1 MSLPVSSS
9 DSSDPFLS
17 LHPKVQRWI
26 WQQNWRELRPIQVAA
41 IQHIIGSE
49 ADIILAAATAAGKT
63 EAAFLP
69 ILSKVADLEDQ
80 GFSVIYISPLKA
92 LINDQFQR
100 LEALCEAL
108 DLPVT
113 KWHGDASQTAKAKA
127 RKDPRG
133 VVLITPESI
142 EALMVRRGPEVR
154 RLLNATAFI
163 VVDELHAFQ
172 VGERGVH
179 LASLLKRLEAQAGRK
194 LRKIGLS
201 ATIGD
206 YEAAKYFLSPTAPDA
221 VTIVNPLSSEAEL
234 RLQLRGYRDQDFVE
248 PNSSQYQD
256 SDVEPGSTAFRDIV
270 SHLHQ
275 TLRGTNNLVFAG
287 RRQMVEAYAD
297 GLASLCEAHTQP
309 NEFFPHHG
317 SLSKSLREE
326 LEERLKDNI
335 LPTTAIATTTLELGI
350 DIGSVTSV
358 AQIGAPSSISG
369 LRQRVG
375 RSGRREGQPSVLR
388 VYVSEPDKP
397 KRPDVFSCMRSGVV
411 QAVAAVHLLLK
422 GFLERGN
429 NAGTHFSTL
438 LHQTLAVIQE
448 RGGAKAEDLYRI
460 LCGPG
465 PFSGI
470 SPVDYMQLL
479 RAMGPRVPAL
489 IEQGSDGLIMLG
501 PVGEQLTG
509 RYDFFAVFMSD
520 EEYRIVTADR
530 ALGTLP
536 ISNPLKAG
544 DYLTFAGRRWI
555 VELVDEPA
563 KVIRV
568 TQAPAGRLPRFEGG
582 DAAPLADE
590 LLGEMRAVYRGS
602 ARPSFVD
609 AVGYS
614 LLQEA
619 RELYAELGLD
629 AHSVVQDGDDT
640 FIFLWLGTK
649 GVHTWKL
656 ALSWAGIETL
666 PDPLGLHA
674 PGKSVADVLE
684 AIKRITTARPT
695 ADELAAR
702 VDTLHRQKYD
712 AFVPDEM
719 LRKAFAQTRIDMTV
733 FARGVERA

>member
-9 DSSDPFLS
+9 EAPDPFLS
-17 LHPKVQRWI
+17 LHPKVQQWI
-26 WQQNWRELRPIQVAA
+26 WHQNWRELRPIQVAA
-41 IQHIIGSE
+41 IKHIMGSD

-69 ILSKVADLEDQ
+69 ILSRVADVEDQ
-80 GFSVIYISPLKA
+80 GFSVVYVSPLKA
-92 LINDQFQR
+92 LINDQFRR
-100 LEALCEAL
+100 LETLCEAL

-127 RKDPRG
+127 LKDPRG

-142 EALMVRRGPEVR
+142 EALLVRRGPEVR
-154 RLLNATAFI
+154 RLLHATKFI
-163 VVDELHAFQ
+163 VIDELHAFQ

-179 LASLLKRLEAQAGRK
+179 LASLLKRLEAQAARK

-206 YEAAKYFLSPTAPDA
+206 YASARYFLSPTAPDA
-221 VTIVNPLSSEAEL
+221 VTIVNPASSESEL
-234 RLQLRGYRDQDFVE
+234 RLQVRGYRDHEYFAQDAPE
-248 PNSSQYQD
+248 
-256 SDVEPGSTAFRDIV
+256 EEEAEAESTAFRDILN
-270 SHLHQ
+270 HLHQ
-275 TLRGTNNLVFAG
+275 TLRGSNNLAFAG

-297 GLASLCEAHTQP
+297 GLASLCEAQNQP

-326 LEERLKDNI
+326 LEERLKEST
-335 LPTTAIATTTLELGI
+335 LPTTAVATTTLELGI
-350 DIGSVTSV
+350 DVGSVTSV
-358 AQIGAPSSISG
+358 AQIGPPSSISG

-375 RSGRREGQPSVLR
+375 RSGRREGQSSVLR

-397 KRPDVFSCMRSGVV
+397 DRENLFSCMRSGVV
-411 QAVAAVHLLLK
+411 QAVAAVHLLLR
-422 GFLERGN
+422 GFLERGS
-429 NAGTHFSTL
+429 NAGTHLSTL

-448 RGGAKAEDLYRI
+448 RGGVKAEDLYRL

-465 PFSGI
+465 PFSGV
-470 SPVDYMQLL
+470 SPADYVHLL
-479 RAMGPRVPAL
+479 RSMGTRVPAL
-489 IEQGSDGLIMLG
+489 VEQGSDGLLMLG

-509 RYDFFAVFMSD
+509 RYDFYAVFMSD

-536 ISNPLKAG
+536 ISHPLKAG

-555 VELVDEPA
+555 VELVDDSA

-568 TQAPAGRLPRFEGG
+568 AKAPAGRLPRFEGG
-582 DAAPLADE
+582 DAAPLDDK
-590 LLGEMRAVYRGS
+590 LLAEMRAVYRAS
-602 ARPSFVD
+602 ERPSFVD
-609 AVGYS
+609 AVGHS

-619 RELYAELGLD
+619 REMYAELALD
-629 AHSVVQDGDDT
+629 TQNIVQEGDDT
-640 FIFLWLGTK
+640 FVFLWLGTR
-649 GVHTWKL
+649 GIHTWKL

-674 PGKSVADVLE
+674 PRKSAAEVLD
-684 AIKRITTARPT
+684 AIKRIAAARPT
-695 ADELAAR
+695 ADTLAAR
-702 VDTLHRQKYD
+702 VETLHLQKYD
-712 AFVPDEM
+712 GFVPDEM
-719 LRKAFAQTRIDMTV
+719 LRRAFAQGRVDMTAIDIV
-733 FARGVERA
+733 LDQN